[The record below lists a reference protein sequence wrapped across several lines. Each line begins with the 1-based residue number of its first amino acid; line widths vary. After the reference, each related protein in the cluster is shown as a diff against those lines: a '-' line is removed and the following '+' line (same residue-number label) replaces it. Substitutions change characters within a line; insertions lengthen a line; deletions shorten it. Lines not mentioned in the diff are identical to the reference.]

1 MTRIEICLV
10 NNDKGEIKKL
20 RALVKSLYMHVL
32 HLPLNINEGQ
42 SQRKGNIFHSQRVS
56 LPKYFN

>member
-1 MTRIEICLV
+1 MTGIEICLV

-32 HLPLNINEGQ
+32 HLPLNINEGLL
-42 SQRKGNIFHSQRVS
+42 NDILH
-56 LPKYFN
+56 